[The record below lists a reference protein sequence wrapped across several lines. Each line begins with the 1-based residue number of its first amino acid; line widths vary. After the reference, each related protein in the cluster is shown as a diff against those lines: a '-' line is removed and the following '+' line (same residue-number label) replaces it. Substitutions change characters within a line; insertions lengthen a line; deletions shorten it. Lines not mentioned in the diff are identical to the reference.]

1 MATWNATKA
10 DKSGDEWNVESKDRP
25 QEPELATSHCSL
37 VTESGFTLLEVL
49 VAVAVV
55 GMALVMLLRLH
66 LLSLDATLA
75 AQDLTTA
82 VLLAEGKMA
91 TFMAQPPRQGEDQGR
106 FDGPDLE
113 RFSWTT
119 SVIDYDLDLGG
130 QNGGE
135 EESIGIR
142 HVTVSVHWREG
153 NRDRSYSLETY
164 ESK

>member
-1 MATWNATKA
+1 M
-10 DKSGDEWNVESKDRP
+10 SGTRGAKKNHRNQKLTTSHWP
-25 QEPELATSHCSL
+25 LATD
-37 VTESGFTLLEVL
+37 SGFTLLEVL
-49 VAVAVV
+49 VAVAIV
-55 GMALVMLLRLH
+55 GISLVMLLRLH

-91 TFMAQPPRQGEDQGR
+91 TFMAQSPREGEEQGG

-119 SVIDYDLDLGG
+119 SVTDYGLDLGG
-130 QNGGE
+130 QNDGRD
-135 EESIGIR
+135 ESIGIR

-153 NRDRSYSLETY
+153 NRDRTYSLETY

>member
-1 MATWNATKA
+1 MATRNAKKA
-10 DKSGDEWNVESKDRP
+10 DASQRGE
-25 QEPELATSHCSL
+25 A
-37 VTESGFTLLEVL
+37 GFTLLEVL
-49 VAVAVV
+49 VAVAIV
-55 GMALVMLLRLH
+55 GISLVMLLRLH

-91 TFMAQPPRQGEDQGR
+91 TFMAQSPREGEDEGQ

-119 SVIDYDLDLGG
+119 LVTDYDIDLGDQSDG
-130 QNGGE
+130 R
-135 EESIGIR
+135 EESVGIR

>member
-1 MATWNATKA
+1 MKRNDNHQKLTPIHYPLST
-10 DKSGDEWNVESKDRP
+10 DP
-25 QEPELATSHCSL
+25 
-37 VTESGFTLLEVL
+37 GFTLLEVL
-49 VAVAVV
+49 VAVAIV
-55 GMALVMLLRLH
+55 GIALVGLLRLH

-91 TFMAQPPRQGEDQGR
+91 TFMAQSPQEGEDQGQ
-106 FDGPDLE
+106 FDGPDME

-119 SVIDYDLDLGG
+119 SVADYDIDPGG
-130 QNGGE
+130 QNDGRE
-135 EESIGIR
+135 EAIGIR

>member
-1 MATWNATKA
+1 MATRNATRADASGHSKA
-10 DKSGDEWNVESKDRP
+10 
-25 QEPELATSHCSL
+25 
-37 VTESGFTLLEVL
+37 GFTLLEVL
-49 VAVAVV
+49 VAVAIV
-55 GMALVMLLRLH
+55 GITLVMLLRLH

-91 TFMAQPPRQGEDQGR
+91 TFMAQSPRQGEDQGR

-119 SVIDYDLDLGG
+119 LVTDYDIDLGG
-130 QNGGE
+130 QNDGR

-142 HVTVSVHWREG
+142 HVTVSVHWRDG

>member
-1 MATWNATKA
+1 MATRNAKKA
-10 DKSGDEWNVESKDRP
+10 DE
-25 QEPELATSHCSL
+25 A
-37 VTESGFTLLEVL
+37 GFTLLEVL
-49 VAVAVV
+49 VAVAIV
-55 GMALVMLLRLH
+55 GLALVGLLRLH

-91 TFMAQPPRQGEDQGR
+91 TFLAQSPREGEDAGP

-119 SVIDYDLDLGG
+119 SVTDHDIDLSDPNDG
-130 QNGGE
+130 QE
-135 EESIGIR
+135 ETIGLR

-153 NRDRSYSLETY
+153 NRNRSYSLETY

>member
-1 MATWNATKA
+1 MAMRNANRA
-10 DKSGDEWNVESKDRP
+10 E
-25 QEPELATSHCSL
+25 EL
-37 VTESGFTLLEVL
+37 GFTLLEVL
-49 VAVAVV
+49 VAVAIV
-55 GMALVMLLRLH
+55 GITLVGLLRLH

-91 TFMAQPPRQGEDQGR
+91 TFMAQSPQEGEDQGQ
-106 FDGPDLE
+106 FDGPDME

-119 SVIDYDLDLGG
+119 SVADYDIDPGG
-130 QNGGE
+130 QNDGRE
-135 EESIGIR
+135 EAIGIR

>member
-1 MATWNATKA
+1 MATRNATTA
-10 DKSGDEWNVESKDRP
+10 DAP
-25 QEPELATSHCSL
+25 
-37 VTESGFTLLEVL
+37 GFTLLEVL
-49 VAVAVV
+49 VAVAIV
-55 GMALVMLLRLH
+55 GIALVGLLRLH

-91 TFMAQPPRQGEDQGR
+91 TFMAQSPQEGEDEGR

-119 SVIDYDLDLGG
+119 SVTDYDIGLGDQTSG
-130 QNGGE
+130 REGA
-135 EESIGIR
+135 IGLR

-153 NRDRSYSLETY
+153 NRNRSYSLETY

>member
-1 MATWNATKA
+1 MSGKWESRNN
-10 DKSGDEWNVESKDRP
+10 DKSRKP
-25 QEPELATSHCSL
+25 TTSHCPL
-37 VTESGFTLLEVL
+37 ATDSGFTLLEVL
-49 VAVAVV
+49 VAVAIV
-55 GMALVMLLRLH
+55 GISLVMLLRLH

-91 TFMAQPPRQGEDQGR
+91 TFMAAAPEEGEDEGQ

-119 SVIDYDLDLGG
+119 LVTDYGLDLGS
-130 QNGGE
+130 QNDGRD
-135 EESIGIR
+135 ESIGIR

-153 NRDRSYSLETY
+153 NRDRTYSLETY

>member
-1 MATWNATKA
+1 MATRNATRV
-10 DKSGDEWNVESKDRP
+10 DPSGHGE
-25 QEPELATSHCSL
+25 T
-37 VTESGFTLLEVL
+37 GFTLLEVL
-49 VAVAVV
+49 VAVAIV

-82 VLLAEGKMA
+82 VLLAEGRMA
-91 TFMAQPPRQGEDQGR
+91 TFLAQSPQEGEDQGQ
-106 FDGPDLE
+106 FDGPNLE
-113 RFSWTT
+113 RFGWTT
-119 SVIDYDLDLGG
+119 SVTDYDIDLGG

-135 EESIGIR
+135 QESIGIR

-153 NRDRSYSLETY
+153 NRNRSYSLETY

>member
-1 MATWNATKA
+1 MSGKWRV
-10 DKSGDEWNVESKDRP
+10 KSGDKNQKLPTTHYPLS
-25 QEPELATSHCSL
+25 TN
-37 VTESGFTLLEVL
+37 SGFTLLEVL
-49 VAVAVV
+49 VAVAIV
-55 GMALVMLLRLH
+55 GIALVGLLRLH

-91 TFMAQPPRQGEDQGR
+91 TFMAQSPREGEDQGQ
-106 FDGPDLE
+106 FDGPGLE

-119 SVIDYDLDLGG
+119 LVTDHDIDLSG
-130 QNGGE
+130 QNGGR
-135 EESIGIR
+135 EESIGLR

-153 NRDRSYSLETY
+153 NRNRTYSLETY

>member
-1 MATWNATKA
+1 MATRNATKA
-10 DKSGDEWNVESKDRP
+10 DASGHG
-25 QEPELATSHCSL
+25 AA
-37 VTESGFTLLEVL
+37 GFTLLEVL
-49 VAVAVV
+49 VAVAIV
-55 GMALVMLLRLH
+55 GISLVMLLRLH

-91 TFMAQPPRQGEDQGR
+91 TFMAQSPREGEDEGQ

-119 SVIDYDLDLGG
+119 LVTDYDIGLGD

>member
-1 MATWNATKA
+1 MATRNAT
-10 DKSGDEWNVESKDRP
+10 D
-25 QEPELATSHCSL
+25 
-37 VTESGFTLLEVL
+37 SGFTLLEVL
-49 VAVAVV
+49 VAVAIV
-55 GMALVMLLRLH
+55 GIALVGLLRLH

-91 TFMAQPPRQGEDQGR
+91 TFLAQSPREGKDEGQ

-119 SVIDYDLDLGG
+119 SVVDYAIDLGEQSDG
-130 QNGGE
+130 RD
-135 EESIGIR
+135 ESIGIR

-153 NRDRSYSLETY
+153 SRNRSYSLETY
-164 ESK
+164 ESSD

>member
-1 MATWNATKA
+1 M
-10 DKSGDEWNVESKDRP
+10 KSSGKNQKLTTSHYP
-25 QEPELATSHCSL
+25 LATDL
-37 VTESGFTLLEVL
+37 GFTLLEVL
-49 VAVAVV
+49 VAVAIV
-55 GMALVMLLRLH
+55 GVALVMLLRLH

-91 TFMAQPPRQGEDQGR
+91 TFMAESPDEGEDQGQ
-106 FDGPDLE
+106 FDGPNLE

-119 SVIDYDLDLGG
+119 SVTEHGIDLGG
-130 QNGGE
+130 DNDGREGA
-135 EESIGIR
+135 IGIR
-142 HVTVSVHWREG
+142 HVTVSVHWRDG

>member
-1 MATWNATKA
+1 MATRNATKA
-10 DKSGDEWNVESKDRP
+10 DASEHG
-25 QEPELATSHCSL
+25 AA
-37 VTESGFTLLEVL
+37 GFTLLEVL
-49 VAVAVV
+49 VAVAIV

-82 VLLAEGKMA
+82 VLLAEGRMA
-91 TFMAQPPRQGEDQGR
+91 TFMAQSPREGEDQGQ

-119 SVIDYDLDLGG
+119 LVTDYDLGLGD
-130 QNGGE
+130 QNGE
-135 EESIGIR
+135 QEESVGIR